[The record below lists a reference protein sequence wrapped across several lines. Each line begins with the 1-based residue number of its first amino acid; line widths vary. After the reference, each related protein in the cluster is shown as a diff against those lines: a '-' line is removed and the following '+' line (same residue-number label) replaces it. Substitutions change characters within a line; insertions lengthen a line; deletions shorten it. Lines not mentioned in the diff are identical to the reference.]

1 MSVRAMLDTMR
12 DRFTTVAGD
21 LLATDD
27 RTVVVLAVI
36 GHSLFSDKG
45 LVQRYPNRI
54 IDVGIREQAQIGV
67 SGGLALEG
75 FRPIV
80 SGYAPFLV
88 ERPFEQIK
96 LDLTHQ
102 GANAILVSVGA
113 SWDSA
118 GAGRTHSAPED
129 VALMGTLPGW
139 SIHVPGHP
147 DELEML
153 LRYEHGRGASAYLRS
168 SIESNS
174 RSYATAPGVITTLQ
188 RGSQA
193 SPTILVVGPLADATL
208 DAVQDLDMTVL
219 YTSTPVPVDGDALRA
234 NVSGTDVI
242 LIEPYLAG
250 TSSAAVMNALS
261 DRPIRLHAHG
271 VTDPDLR
278 RYGTPGDHRAAHG
291 LDASGIREFVT
302 RSCPA
307 AHADGIQTT

>member
-1 MSVRAMLDTMR
+1 MTEAMR
-12 DRFTTVAGD
+12 DRFTQVTGD

-36 GHSLFSDKG
+36 GHSLFADAD
-45 LVQRYPNRI
+45 LVDRYPERI

-67 SGGLALEG
+67 AAGLSLEG

-88 ERPFEQIK
+88 ERPYEQIK

-118 GAGRTHSAPED
+118 GAGRTHLAPED
-129 VALMGTLPGW
+129 VALMATLPGW
-139 SIHVPGHP
+139 SIHAPGHP

-153 LRYEHGRGASAYLRS
+153 LKFEHGLGSSAYIRTS
-168 SIESNS
+168 DESNS
-174 RSYATAPGVITTLQ
+174 KPYSTTPAMITTLR
-188 RGSQA
+188 RGSLGA
-193 SPTILVVGPLADATL
+193 ATILVIGPLADATL
-208 DAVQDLDMTVL
+208 DAVHDLDITVL
-219 YTSTPVPVDGDALRA
+219 YTTTPVPLDATALRA
-234 NVSGTDVI
+234 RVTGTDVI

-250 TSSAAVMNALS
+250 TSAARVMDALG

-278 RYGTPGDHRAAHG
+278 RYGTAHDHRAAHG
-291 LDASGIREFVT
+291 LDAVGIRIFVT
-302 RSCPA
+302 RSMA
-307 AHADGIQTT
+307 S